1 MRGGVRKRGDRWAA
15 YWDLPVADGQR
26 RRQGT
31 KSGFPTKKAAQAFLT
46 EQLAA
51 IRRGEF
57 VARDRMTFAAWFQ
70 VWIVTA
76 ETRLKPATADKYRRD
91 FARYVAPSLGG
102 VQLQSLTAVQLD
114 RLYSD
119 LLAGRHAGP
128 RSGRS
133 ASDGKLSGTTVG
145 HVHRLVHKVLADA
158 LKKGIVVR
166 NVASAATP
174 PKQVQ
179 PGQQELTVWTPDQLR
194 QFLAAVAEHR
204 LSALCR
210 LLVLTGCRR
219 GEALGARWS
228 DIDLETGRWIIR
240 RSRGVV
246 NGSPI
251 DGPPKSGKSRTV
263 SLDHGTV
270 AALRSHRARQNA
282 EKLAWGAA
290 YQDSSNV
297 FAHENG
303 DPLHPNVMTRTFV
316 RLAERAGLPRIR
328 LHDVRHSAV
337 TAMLAKGEPVLTVFQ
352 KGRPCVNLVHAGR
365 VRPCSRTD
373 GPGRRCPP
381 GRGDRRLTAPS
392 AVTTRLDSVGLPWMA
407 VL

>member
-1 MRGGVRKRGDRWAA
+1 MTGGVRKRGDRWSAF
-15 YWDLPVADGQR
+15 WDLPLTDGQR

-57 VARDRMTFAAWFQ
+57 VERDRMTFAAWFQ
-70 VWIVTA
+70 VWILAA

-102 VQLQSLTAVQLD
+102 VQLQSLTAVELD

-133 ASDGKLSGTTVG
+133 PADGKLSDTTVG
-145 HVHRLVHKVLADA
+145 HVHRLVHKMLADA
-158 LKKGIVVR
+158 LKKGLVAR

-179 PGQQELTVWTPDQLR
+179 PGQQELAVWAPDQLR

-204 LSALCR
+204 LSALWR

-219 GEALGARWS
+219 GEALGTRWS
-228 DIDLETGRWIIR
+228 DIDLETGRWVIR

-246 NGSPI
+246 NGSPVE
-251 DGPPKSGKSRTV
+251 GATKTGRVRAV
-263 SLDHGTV
+263 SLDPGTV
-270 AALRSHRARQNA
+270 AALRAHRARQNA
-282 EKLAWGAA
+282 EKLAWGTA
-290 YQDSSNV
+290 YQDSGHV
-297 FAHENG
+297 FAHEDG
-303 DPLHPNVMTRTFV
+303 APLHPNVTTRTFV
-316 RLAERAGLPRIR
+316 RLTEQAGLPRIR

-337 TAMLAKGEPVLTVFQ
+337 TAMLARGEPVLTVSRRV
-352 KGRPCVNLVHAGR
+352 GHASTAFTQDVYGHVLEQMDR
-365 VRPCSRTD
+365 GAAARLAEAID
-373 GPGRRCPP
+373 GG
-381 GRGDRRLTAPS
+381 
-392 AVTTRLDSVGLPWMA
+392 
-407 VL
+407 